1 MKPLKAQTPSIRKTP
16 KADEVEKSLEAIYE
30 ENGKLPDFAK
40 LETRERPYLWLI
52 IFGICTFFAML
63 IAAIWFGFLLFKPFR
78 GFQGDGLRIV
88 IDGSDKISLGEE
100 NTYFI
105 NWQNMANEP
114 LANAELR
121 INFPMDFK
129 ITSIEPT
136 PTDAG
141 QNLFRLGSVP
151 YGGRGSIAVRG
162 MYTGALGTKTAVQV
176 VGSYRPASFNSDF
189 EALSTQPI
197 EYVDSVLEGH
207 LDVPLKALPGDRV
220 IFTYTLLNRGSS
232 VMKDLETHMRIPAG
246 FIHDATSTA
255 GQFEGEVLRTPRYD
269 LAAGASTTL
278 SLTGTFAT
286 GFSGDAALHV
296 ETGKV
301 SESGLFLPAQTSETN
316 LSVLAGDLSLKLVV
330 NGSDANRSLPFGEM
344 QHVSLAYEN
353 TSPEEL
359 RDVTLALIFEPDTTG
374 TEPID
379 WSKLEQMSSGTR
391 MGNSIVWDAHSSAV
405 FEKLVPQADGT
416 LEFSVP
422 AVSATVSTTRAMG
435 FRLSAEARMTLG
447 STSIKR
453 TIRTTPIQ
461 FRFRTDAALTSEA
474 RFSSEEGAPLGTG
487 PLPPEVG
494 QTTRYRIQWEVAK
507 TVHELKNVRVSAELP
522 KRISWIGVASTTAG
536 EVQYDEASRVVT
548 WTLNRMPKDVEDE
561 SVGFDI
567 AFTPSDLDVG
577 RFGQLLGEARFEATD
592 ADISEPIVQNVPRLS
607 TDLPSDEMAKSKGVV
622 KKP

>member
-1 MKPLKAQTPSIRKTP
+1 MKPLKPQTPSTRKTP

-40 LETRERPYLWLI
+40 LETRERPYLWLV

-88 IDGSDKISLGEE
+88 IDGPGKISLGEE

-121 INFPMDFK
+121 VNFPNDFK
-129 ITSIEPT
+129 MTSIEPA
-136 PTDAG
+136 PTDAA

-162 MYTGALGTKTAVQV
+162 MYTGALGTKTAIQV

-189 EALSTQPI
+189 EALSTQPV
-197 EYVDSVLEGH
+197 EYVDSVLEGR
-207 LDVPLKALPGDRV
+207 LDVPVKALPGDRV
-220 IFTYTLLNRGSS
+220 TFTYVLVNRGASP
-232 VMKDLETHMRIPAG
+232 MKGLETRMRIPAG
-246 FIHDATSTA
+246 FIHDATSTV
-255 GQFEGEVLRTPRYD
+255 GQFEGDVLRIPAYE
-269 LAAGASTTL
+269 LSAGASTTFG
-278 SLTGTFAT
+278 LTGTFAT
-286 GFSGDAALHV
+286 GFSGDATLHV

-301 SESGLFLPAQTSETN
+301 SESGVFLPAQTSESN

-330 NGSDANRSLPFGEM
+330 NGSDASRSVTYGEM

-359 RDVTLALIFEPDTTG
+359 RDVSLQLTFEPDASG
-374 TEPID
+374 TVPVD

-391 MGNSIVWDAHSSAV
+391 VGNALMWDARSLAD
-405 FEKLVPQADGT
+405 FEKLVPQVDGT

-422 AVSATVSTTRAMG
+422 AISVTSSTAQVTGYRV
-435 FRLSAEARMTLG
+435 FAEARMTLG
-447 STSIKR
+447 STAIKR

-461 FRFRTDAALTSEA
+461 FHFRTDAHLTSEA

-494 QTTRYRIQWEVAK
+494 QTTRYRIQWNVDK
-507 TVHELKNVRVSAELP
+507 TVHELKNIRVSAELP
-522 KRISWIGVASTTAG
+522 KRVTWVGVASTTAG
-536 EVQYDEASRVVT
+536 DVQYDEQTRIVT
-548 WTLNRMPKDVEDE
+548 WLLNRMPKDIGTEAI
-561 SVGFDI
+561 GFDV
-567 AFTPSDLDVG
+567 AFSPSELDVG

-592 ADISEPIVQNVPRLS
+592 ADISEPIVQAVPRLS